1 MNGFF
6 KVHHIL
12 LGLIGV
18 CAIGIAL
25 FQIERYSSF
34 TVDDAYISFRYAENA
49 AAGKGIVFNPGEYV
63 EGYTNFLWVALLGA
77 CKKIGMD
84 IEQSAAWLG
93 AICSVVT
100 VVVTLLLSE
109 RLSQNSRR
117 GRFPLVFVGLTLISL
132 TLNPTFG
139 IWAVA
144 GLETPLFMML
154 LGLAVWRHLRETDT
168 NRFSFSPLIFGL
180 LALTRPE
187 GIMFFTLTVL
197 HRAAFLWRDAPHKL
211 RFSKF
216 AGMVGLFALIVI
228 PHILWRWNYYDSLFP
243 NTYYA
248 KVSGGGL
255 RLSGVKYVVDFFVS
269 YGGVA
274 FFLVCCALF
283 AQRRWR
289 EYQTTYFLLLFGVNV
304 AYFVYVGGDWMP
316 SFRFFAP
323 LLPIYFLCI
332 QAGMQELYLLLR
344 QSNRLLAVASSLTL
358 IVVFWG
364 NLGYSLYTTP
374 PINTQNDGHFV
385 IGHLLKEQAKPGDI
399 LAAIDIGAMA
409 YFSGIRT
416 IDYFGLTDAHI
427 ARMPAQDYHFE
438 RAYWGRNSIR
448 LKSDIDYI
456 MRHEPTFVEV
466 NTANR
471 PTSAA
476 DAIPLDP
483 FSDLMVR
490 HLQFQAHYS
499 PFYHAGGTTLFER
512 NR

>member
-1 MNGFF
+1 MNTFF
-6 KVHHIL
+6 KMRHTQLVL
-12 LGLIGV
+12 LGIF
-18 CAIGIAL
+18 AICIAL
-25 FQIERYSSF
+25 FQIARYSCF
-34 TVDDAYISFRYAENA
+34 TVDDAYISFRYAEHLAN
-49 AAGKGIVFNPGEYV
+49 GEGLVFNNGEYV
-63 EGYTNFLWVALLGA
+63 EGYTNFLWVVLLGA
-77 CKKIGMD
+77 CRKIGAD
-84 IEQSAAWLG
+84 IQKSSLWLG
-93 AICSVVT
+93 AICSVLT
-100 VVVTLLLSE
+100 VIITLLLAE
-109 RLSQNSRR
+109 RFSQYGRR
-117 GRFPLVFVGLTLISL
+117 EIFPTWFVGLTLVSL

-139 IWAVA
+139 VWAVA
-144 GLETPLFMML
+144 GLETPLFMFL
-154 LGLAVWRHLRETDT
+154 LSLAVWQHLREIEK
-168 NRFSFSPLIFGL
+168 NGFAWSPLIFGL

-187 GIMFFTLTVL
+187 GTMFFTLTLL
-197 HRAAFLWRDAPHKL
+197 HDATCSWRYAPQKIRL
-211 RFSKF
+211 TKI
-216 AGMVGLFALIVI
+216 AGMIGLFAIIAV
-228 PHILWRWNYYDSLFP
+228 PHLLWRWSYYGSLFP

-255 RLSGVKYVVDFFVS
+255 RLSGIKYVVDFFLS
-269 YGGVA
+269 FGGVA
-274 FFLVCCALF
+274 FFLVCCVFF
-283 AQRRWR
+283 AYRRWK
-289 EYQTTYFLLLFGVNV
+289 EYRTTYFLLLFGVSL
-304 AYFVYVGGDWMP
+304 AYFIYVGGDWMP

-344 QSNRLLAVASSLTL
+344 QSNRLLSVAASLTL

-409 YFSGIRT
+409 YFSRIRT

-427 ARMPAQDYHFE
+427 ARTPVQDYHFE

-490 HLQFQAHYS
+490 HSQFQAHYS
-499 PFYHAGGTTLFER
+499 PLYHNGGTTLFKRDE
-512 NR
+512 